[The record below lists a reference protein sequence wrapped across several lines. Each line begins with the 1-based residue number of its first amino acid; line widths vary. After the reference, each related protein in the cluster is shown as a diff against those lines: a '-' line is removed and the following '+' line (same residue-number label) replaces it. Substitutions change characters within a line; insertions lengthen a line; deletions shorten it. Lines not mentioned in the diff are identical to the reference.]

1 MGRSWQF
8 LAVVAIIVGIG
19 AFFYYTSDFYA
30 ERAAGGPPAGP
41 QRAAIPVETVDAP
54 APALDAAAAP
64 AEAAPPAEET
74 QPTQAE
80 AGAGGIAP

>member
-30 ERAAGGPPAGP
+30 ERAAAG
-41 QRAAIPVETVDAP
+41 VVD
-54 APALDAAAAP
+54 
-64 AEAAPPAEET
+64 EAA
-74 QPTQAE
+74 QPT
-80 AGAGGIAP
+80 P